1 MCEVEYC
8 LLYFERM
15 ADKNE
20 NALDKA
26 ESVARRILERLGSK
40 LDSKLEPTGRHALGA
55 RQISDLTGRVERAI
69 EAALRND
76 KNDAAKVAP
85 NRFKVLLTYEET
97 SSLTPEYMEAVGKEL
112 TSTVR
117 EYVNNRRYKTSGPI
131 VVEVGRDLFAKGTLV
146 KAEFSS
152 DGEGSS
158 PDAAQT
164 TGTESQKPAAAT
176 KMVLEDAKGRSYRL
190 ALELKGSPSCIG
202 RAAGNALRI
211 DDASISRIHC
221 SLALRESG
229 EVVVADLGSAN
240 GTFVNQGLLGSN
252 EARPVEESD
261 VIRVGDVT
269 LTVSKI
275 A

>member
-1 MCEVEYC
+1 
-8 LLYFERM
+8 M

-40 LDSKLEPTGRHALGA
+40 IESKLAPTSQHALGA

-69 EAALRND
+69 EAALRQD

-131 VVEVGRDLFAKGTLV
+131 EVEVGRDLFAKAILV

-152 DGEGSS
+152 DREGSS
-158 PDAAQT
+158 TEAAPT
-164 TGTESQKPAAAT
+164 TGGESQKPTAAT
-176 KMVLEDAKGRSYRL
+176 KVVLEDAEGRSYRL
-190 ALELKGSPSCIG
+190 AFESNGSPSCIG

-240 GTFVNQGLLGSN
+240 GTFVNQALLGSN
-252 EARPVEESD
+252 EARPVGEGD
-261 VIRVGDVT
+261 VIRLGDVK

>member
-1 MCEVEYC
+1 MCGVEYR

-40 LDSKLEPTGRHALGA
+40 LDSKLAPTSQHALGA

-69 EAALRND
+69 EGTLRQD
-76 KNDAAKVAP
+76 KNLGARVAP

-97 SSLTPEYMEAVGKEL
+97 SSLTPEYMEAVAKEL
-112 TSTVR
+112 TSTVH
-117 EYVNNRRYKTSGPI
+117 EYINNRRYKTSGPI
-131 VVEVGRDLFAKGTLV
+131 EVEVGRDLFAKGILV

-158 PDAAQT
+158 DDVAQT
-164 TGTESQKPAAAT
+164 TGEKSQTPAAAT
-176 KMVLEDAKGRSYRL
+176 LIILEDAEGHSYRI
-190 ALELKGSPSCIG
+190 AFGSKGSQSCIG

-229 EVVVADLGSAN
+229 DVVVADLRSAN
-240 GTFVNQGLLGSN
+240 GTFVNQALLGSN
-252 EARPVEESD
+252 EARQVEEGD
-261 VIRVGDVT
+261 VIRLGDVT
-269 LTVSKI
+269 LTISKI
-275 A
+275 T

>member
-1 MCEVEYC
+1 LCGVEYC

-40 LDSKLEPTGRHALGA
+40 LDSKLASASQHALGA

-69 EAALRND
+69 EAALRKD
-76 KNDAAKVAP
+76 KKDAAKVAP

-131 VVEVGRDLFAKGTLV
+131 EVEAGRDLFAKGILV
-146 KAEFSS
+146 KAEFSI

-158 PDAAQT
+158 DDAAQT
-164 TGTESQKPAAAT
+164 TRESQKPAAAT

-190 ALELKGSPSCIG
+190 AFELKGSPSCIG

-240 GTFVNQGLLGSN
+240 GTFVNQALLGSN
-252 EARPVEESD
+252 EARPVEEGD
-261 VIRVGDVT
+261 VIRLGDVT

>member
-1 MCEVEYC
+1 LCGVEYC

-26 ESVARRILERLGSK
+26 ESVARKILERLGSK
-40 LDSKLEPTGRHALGA
+40 LDSKLAPTGQQVLGA

-69 EAALRND
+69 EAALRQD

-131 VVEVGRDLFAKGTLV
+131 EVEVARDLFAKGILV

-152 DGEGSS
+152 QGEGSS
-158 PDAAQT
+158 DDVAQT
-164 TGTESQKPAAAT
+164 TRESQKPPAAT
-176 KMVLEDAKGRSYRL
+176 KIVLEDVEGRSYRL
-190 ALELKGSPSCIG
+190 AVESKGSPSCIG

-229 EVVVADLGSAN
+229 ELVVADLGSAN
-240 GTFVNQGLLGSN
+240 GTFVNQALLGSN
-252 EARPVEESD
+252 EARPVEEGD
-261 VIRVGDVT
+261 VIRLGDVT